1 MIDSSLI
8 NANILIVD
16 DQQANIDVL
25 TGLLDVKGFQYYKTT
40 NDSRQVFKLFEEF
53 KPDILLLDLKM
64 PNLTGFE
71 VMMQLKV
78 LIPSKTY
85 IPILV
90 LTADITPESKQKALE
105 CGASDFLTKPF
116 DLIEVELRIKNLLK
130 IRYLHQQLENQNQIL
145 EEKVIEGT
153 KKIEKTNIELKVVK
167 ENAEQSD
174 KMKSELLNQI
184 SQTESQKN
192 HHERISELKKTESG
206 ITQNSSTILYVEDN
220 PANIQLVEQILE
232 THRPSIRLITNT
244 YGKNTVQF
252 AIDYTPD
259 LILLDLSL
267 PDIHGSEVIK
277 LLRSEPK
284 TADIPVII
292 LSAYA
297 MSRQIEILLE
307 AGAKDYLVKPIDV
320 VQFLKMVDERIKRN
334 SKELPQKG
342 KNN

>member
-78 LIPSKTY
+78 LIPPKTY

-145 EEKVIEGT
+145 EEKVKEGT

-192 HHERISELKKTESG
+192 HHGRMSELQKPESE
-206 ITQNSSTILYVEDN
+206 ITQYKRTILYVEDN
-220 PANIQLVEQILE
+220 SANIQLVEQILE
-232 THRPSIRLITNT
+232 THRPSIRLITNM

-277 LLRSEPK
+277 LLRAEPK

-320 VQFLKMVDERIKRN
+320 IQFLKVVDEKIKKS
-334 SKELPQKG
+334 SKEQSSKE
-342 KNN
+342 KYN